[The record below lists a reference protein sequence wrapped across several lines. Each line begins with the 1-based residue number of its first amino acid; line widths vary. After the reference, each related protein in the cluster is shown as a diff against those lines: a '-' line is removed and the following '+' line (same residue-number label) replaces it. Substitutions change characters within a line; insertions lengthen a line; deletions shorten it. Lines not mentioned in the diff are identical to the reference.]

1 MTDPNY
7 ERDLKCA
14 FESVHEEFSKHINT
28 ARSKLSQ
35 ESLDEYY
42 DGVEFF
48 CNNWARR
55 QHFDRLC

>member
-7 ERDLKCA
+7 ERDLRCA

-42 DGVEFF
+42 E
-48 CNNWARR
+48 
-55 QHFDRLC
+55 